1 MRRPNLIG
9 VYLKSRYSVC
19 PGLLAHYHG
28 VLGQVGVGVLRT
40 RLNPDHAFENG
51 SGAVPQN
58 SARENVPG
66 CMRRFVSQV
75 RDYVKPLLACA
86 KNHLNILSRCSL
98 STENTVQLIRE
109 SRPDIDRL
117 LTREWTSSSK
127 FWTLAKFTSA
137 LSPR

>member
-9 VYLKSRYSVC
+9 VYLKSGYSVR

-51 SGAVPQN
+51 SGTVPQN

-98 STENTVQLIRE
+98 STENTVH
-109 SRPDIDRL
+109 SRPCNASPNMAHCPVDPRV
-117 LTREWTSSSK
+117 
-127 FWTLAKFTSA
+127 
-137 LSPR
+137 SPRYSISGRDS